1 MQETKQQDK
10 SKAKKKFNKVTT
22 EYMNRVRAGE
32 FEKLYINED
41 GLIDIK
47 DEKMRAEIAA
57 LAEKIKNKPK
67 DPFDE
72 ASYLNQVGYFKIK
85 LIVKKKFK
93 NVYGTIFIFNILSA
107 LTPDKNN
114 ITYSEIQNESI
125 NYNKMYKAGFF
136 EDSLTY
142 TDEDTLPD
150 IETLL
155 ALLEPEDECI
165 IRLSKNYRGTKFYV
179 RYLEARGH
187 RVGRKCEDD

>member
-10 SKAKKKFNKVTT
+10 PKVKKKFNKVTT

-72 ASYLNQVGYFKIK
+72 ASYLNQEGYFKIK

-125 NYNKMYKAGFF
+125 DYNKMYKAGFF

-155 ALLEPEDECI
+155 TLLEPEDECI